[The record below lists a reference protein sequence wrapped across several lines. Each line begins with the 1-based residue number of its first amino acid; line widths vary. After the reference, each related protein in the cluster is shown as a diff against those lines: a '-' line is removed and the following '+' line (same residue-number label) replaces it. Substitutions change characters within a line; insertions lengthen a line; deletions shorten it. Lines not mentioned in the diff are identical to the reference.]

1 MPVEYITDAE
11 LIAYGVASTRGSSDQ
26 RTAARRAAS
35 SIADS
40 YFRAR
45 YGLPL
50 TSVDEAV
57 KSRVAALAAR
67 ELLRVIGWNPENPAD
82 SAIMKAADNA
92 EKWFQLVAT
101 RDVHPLVTE
110 TAPASEPAPE
120 VLSDDLREW

>member
-11 LIAYGVASTRGSSDQ
+11 LLAYGVASTRGSSDQ

-45 YGLPL
+45 YTLPL
-50 TSVDEAV
+50 LAWDAAV

-67 ELLRVIGWNPENPAD
+67 ELLRVVGWNPEHPAD
-82 SAIMKAADNA
+82 VALMKAADNA
-92 EKWFQLVAT
+92 EKWFQLVST
-101 RDVHPLVTE
+101 RDAHPDVSEST
-110 TAPASEPAPE
+110 PSSEPAPE